1 LRPRV
6 ILPKQPEVTMEQI
19 RQLNDGRLQVKD
31 IVGTPANIR
40 WTQQMPADHGYLNL
54 RSNVL
59 ATHAEVEEEEKL
71 DANGKPVL
79 PPKQMSQSPQLHSR
93 SDIEE
98 QQLLSSL
105 FEKALAANR
114 DRKQMIQLLEQLADS
129 PDQSAPSRASKKPK
143 ASKTLAKQLQQ

>member
-1 LRPRV
+1 
-6 ILPKQPEVTMEQI
+6 MEQI

-40 WTQQMPADHGYLNL
+40 WTQQMPADNGYLNL

-79 PPKQMSQSPQLHSR
+79 PPKQISQ
-93 SDIEE
+93 
-98 QQLLSSL
+98 
-105 FEKALAANR
+105 
-114 DRKQMIQLLEQLADS
+114 
-129 PDQSAPSRASKKPK
+129 
-143 ASKTLAKQLQQ
+143 